1 MLEWPDDGN
10 LFRDPESVALSMA
23 LSLSFAAGIVVGI
36 AIFWLVA
43 RLKDR
48 DTASLARELV
58 RQTEATKTRE
68 VELLTTNMR
77 DSVRALTADLISGGV
92 QQLNDA
98 ARGSMSAYTTENQG
112 ALESK
117 KELIDQSLASMN
129 VKLQQV
135 SDLVNLLEK
144 DRERKFGELSKQL
157 LDASAQTTLLRDTAD
172 RLRGILSNPTARGQW
187 GERLAEDVLRAAGL
201 VEGINYEKQRQMRS
215 GCRPDF
221 TFLLPNGL
229 TLNMDVKFPLDN
241 YLRSFDAASD
251 IERKACTEQFRRDV
265 QKVIKQVHER
275 GYIDESENTID
286 YAILFVPNERVL
298 SFLNE
303 CDASAIDGALESKV
317 VICSPFTLYAVLVV
331 VRQAMDNFKFA
342 QTTSEMLDL
351 HADFRK
357 EWTTFRDAFERIRKS
372 IDGLQESFE
381 LLATTRRRKLDGVL
395 DKIDALRGPEHAP
408 KLATRSREET
418 QIL

>member
-1 MLEWPDDGN
+1 MQPLYI
-10 LFRDPESVALSMA
+10 FVA
-23 LSLSFAAGIVVGI
+23 GVVVGI
-36 AIFWLVA
+36 ATFWLVS
-43 RLKDR
+43 RLRER
-48 DTASLARELV
+48 DTTSLAQELV
-58 RQTEATKTRE
+58 RQAESAKTKE
-68 VELLTTNMR
+68 VELLTSNMR
-77 DSVRALTADLISGGV
+77 DSVKALTSDLISGGV
-92 QQLNDA
+92 KQLNEA
-98 ARGSMSAYTTENQG
+98 ARDSLSRYTADNQT
-112 ALESK
+112 ALDSK
-117 KELIDQSLASMN
+117 KGLIDQSLESMN
-129 VKLQQV
+129 AKLQQV
-135 SDLVNLLEK
+135 SELVNLLEK

-157 LDASAQTTLLRDTAD
+157 FDASSETTKLRDTAD
-172 RLRGILSNPTARGQW
+172 QLRSILSNPTARGQW

-201 VEGINYEKQRQMRS
+201 VEGINYNKQVTMRS

-241 YLRSFDAASD
+241 YLKSFDATSET
-251 IERKACTEQFRRDV
+251 ERKTCTEQFRRDV

-275 GYIDESENTID
+275 GYIDEAEHTVD

-303 CDASAIDGALESKV
+303 CDATAIDGALRSKV

-357 EWTTFRDAFERIRKS
+357 EWMTFRDAFDKIKKN
-372 IDGLQESFE
+372 IDGLQESFDA
-381 LLATTRRRKLDGVL
+381 LATTRRRKLEGVL
-395 DKIDALRGPEHAP
+395 DRIDALRIPEHDAP
-408 KLATRSREET
+408 SLLPASSEELP
-418 QIL
+418 IR

>member
-1 MLEWPDDGN
+1 LLNRADDGN
-10 LFRDPESVALSMA
+10 LLRDPESVATHMV
-23 LSLSFAAGIVVGI
+23 LSLTFAAGILVGI
-36 AIFWLVA
+36 AVFWLVT
-43 RLKDR
+43 RLKER
-48 DTASLARELV
+48 DTASLAQEIV
-58 RQTEATKTRE
+58 RQAEATKTRE
-68 VELLTTNMR
+68 VELLTSNMR

-92 QQLNDA
+92 QQLNEA
-98 ARGSMSAYTTENQG
+98 ARSSMSKYTTDNQG

-129 VKLQQV
+129 TKLQQV
-135 SDLVNLLEK
+135 SELVNVLEK
-144 DRERKFGELSKQL
+144 DRERKFGELTKQL
-157 LDASAQTTLLRDTAD
+157 LDASVQTTQLRDTAD

-201 VEGINYEKQRQMRS
+201 VEGINYEKQRTMRS

-251 IERKACTEQFRRDV
+251 VERQSCTEQFRKDV

-275 GYIDESENTID
+275 GYIDATENTVD

-303 CDASAIDGALESKV
+303 SDPSAIDGALQSKV

-357 EWTTFRDAFERIRKS
+357 EWTTFRDAFDRIRRS

-381 LLATTRRRKLDGVL
+381 ALSTTRRRKLDGVL

-408 KLATRSREET
+408 KLVRETHEEA